1 MENYNVF
8 GQALIH
14 CSNNPITG
22 YFRDGCCN
30 TDETDTG
37 LHTVCIVA
45 TADFLT
51 FSKSV
56 GNDLSTPI
64 PEFSFSGLEPGDKWC
79 LCAERFKEAY
89 ENNVA
94 PKVVLEATNEK
105 TLEIINM
112 DILLDHAYY
121 ADKV

>member
-1 MENYNVF
+1 MDNNIF
-8 GQALIH
+8 GQ
-14 CSNNPITG
+14 PIISCGTEPVTG
-22 YFRDGCCN
+22 YFRNGCCN

-45 TADFLT
+45 TAEFLE

-64 PEFSFSGLEPGDKWC
+64 PEWSFPGVKPGDKWC

-89 ENNVA
+89 ENNAA

-105 TLEIINM
+105 TLDIVPM
-112 DILLDHAYY
+112 DVLLKYAYY
-121 ADKV
+121 KDKV

>member
-1 MENYNVF
+1 MDNNIF
-8 GQALIH
+8 GQ
-14 CSNNPITG
+14 PIISCNTEPVTG
-22 YFRDGCCN
+22 YFRNGCCN

-45 TADFLT
+45 TEEFLE

-64 PEFSFSGLEPGDKWC
+64 PEWSFTGVKPGDKWC

-89 ENNVA
+89 LNNAA

-105 TLEIINM
+105 TLDIIDM
-112 DILLDHAYY
+112 DVLLKHAYY
-121 ADKV
+121 TNKVE

>member
-1 MENYNVF
+1 MDNNIF
-8 GQALIH
+8 GQ
-14 CSNNPITG
+14 PIISCGTEPVTG
-22 YFRDGCCN
+22 YFRNGCCN

-45 TADFLT
+45 TAEFLE

-64 PEFSFSGLEPGDKWC
+64 PEWSFPGVKPGDKWC

-89 ENNVA
+89 ENNAA

-105 TLEIINM
+105 ALEIISM
-112 DILLDHAYY
+112 DILLKHAYY
-121 ADKV
+121 KDKV